1 MYLDILSVIYVS
13 ILFKLHEYL
22 MCAVHTHDIHICSLY
37 SFHKEGKRL
46 GFRRATKKEQRVKLL
61 EATLLSTTMQ
71 SMMIMMMMLT
81 ENKRETIIFLYRI
94 PRCTSVKSRRQR
106 SNESVK

>member
-1 MYLDILSVIYVS
+1 MYVFRYFICHICKHIIQTTRVLNVCSA
-13 ILFKLHEYL
+13 H
-22 MCAVHTHDIHICSLY
+22 IHICSLY

-94 PRCTSVKSRRQR
+94 PRCTSVKSRV
-106 SNESVK
+106 ETTTE